1 MRRRCCSKW
10 PKPFAARNL
19 EPTENARPRNAG
31 GRFHVASR
39 TVASVHAGERQHPV
53 RQEDGCFD
61 TLEPWR
67 AKSNI
72 ERRGAGRKTAPMTNS
87 AVGSDVDGGVR
98 FSPPGVM
105 RFGEAYRHVETA
117 SRLSWNPLCAQ
128 SVNPANP
135 PPRLPGNTT
144 AAARSRRPA
153 CSKNAGLA
161 ASMPNPEEH
170 RGKTPDGA

>member
-87 AVGSDVDGGVR
+87 AAGSDVGGGAR
-98 FSPPGVM
+98 FSPPGII

-128 SVNPANP
+128 
-135 PPRLPGNTT
+135 PGNPLRPS
-144 AAARSRRPA
+144 AVGPRNGRARFRRLA